1 MHDDSAALAPDIE
14 ETVETDVGV
23 HLVFRVALDWETER
37 EQAVAQMERKVAALQ
52 KYAASPA
59 YRERFGQRP
68 GVLRMRT
75 PRPPPSIVDVVMTEA
90 GVEVEVMVRP
100 VPEKEVRCAIC
111 GRQGLEEQKV
121 LMTSHGWACPSCFRA
136 WRLFGETQ
144 APKPTA
150 EERATRTIRRR
161 LPLVIVLLA
170 LVLILIGGYL
180 KLRQWQEVKRQL
192 LLPWRSTPSAS

>member
-52 KYAASPA
+52 EYAASPA

-68 GVLRMRT
+68 AVLRMRT
-75 PRPPPSIVDVVMTEA
+75 PRPPPSVVEVVMTEA

-100 VPEKEVRCAIC
+100 LPEKEVRCAIC

-136 WRLFGETQ
+136 WQLFGERQ
-144 APKPTA
+144 APRPA
-150 EERATRTIRRR
+150 AGERATKTIRRR
-161 LPLVIVLLA
+161 LPLVVVLLA
-170 LVLILIGGYL
+170 LVLLIIGGYL

-192 LLPWRSTPSAS
+192 LLPWKSAPGAS